1 MAYIYDMSYFIDYYF
16 IVPPPPRRGG
26 AELPPPHGG
35 GGGSLWELLL
45 VPFAKGGEITLIK

>member
-16 IVPPPPRRGG
+16 IVPPPLGAGG
-26 AELPPPHGG
+26 GTTPPPRG

>member
-26 AELPPPHGG
+26 GTTPDLAPRGG
-35 GGGSLWELLL
+35 GWFPLGTTY
-45 VPFAKGGEITLIK
+45 IR